1 MKITREIPW
10 GSLLLLLGGYTVFG
24 HFLAD
29 MNSPRLALTIGA
41 LSAFVI
47 ALIFM
52 HPLTGLG
59 KLIQGRFK
67 SDVLGILSLIFFA
80 GFISILLNW
89 FKWFM
94 PLFMILSCESLARID
109 LKASRVGELATCF
122 WLTFSA
128 WLGLGL
134 GWSIGVWEL
143 Q

>member
-1 MKITREIPW
+1 MQIVREIPW
-10 GSLLLLLGGYTVFG
+10 ASLILLLCGYTVFG

-29 MNSPRLALTIGA
+29 VASPRLALTIGA
-41 LSAFVI
+41 VI
-47 ALIFM
+47 AFGAALVFI

-67 SDVLGILSLIFFA
+67 SDTLVIFSLILFA
-80 GFISILLNW
+80 GFISVLLNW

-94 PLFMILSCESLARID
+94 PIFMILSCEALARID
-109 LKASRVGELATCF
+109 LKAARISEPETCF

-134 GWSIGVWEL
+134 GWSIGVWEFN
-143 Q
+143 